1 MAKLTYEI
9 KKIDSS
15 LNLGQHETLR
25 WESHEKTYYWPTAF
39 NTGLLEPI
47 VVSVAFFSDKLFFFL
62 SWSQLVLKLFSTGT
76 LQR

>member
-39 NTGLLEPI
+39 NT
-47 VVSVAFFSDKLFFFL
+47 AFFSDKVFFFFVMVTA
-62 SWSQLVLKLFSTGT
+62 SSETV
-76 LQR
+76 

>member
-47 VVSVAFFSDKLFFFL
+47 VVSVAFFSD
-62 SWSQLVLKLFSTGT
+62 
-76 LQR
+76 